1 MIFGQ
6 VTSIT
11 GYNVSDIENLV
22 YVGEMTDIK
31 IGELLFAG
39 ILIASL
45 GAVMERWNV
54 NRLYTQ

>member
-1 MIFGQ
+1 M
-6 VTSIT
+6 
-11 GYNVSDIENLV
+11 SDIENLV

-45 GAVMERWNV
+45 GAVMDVGMSIASTLNE
-54 NRLYTQ
+54 